1 MITRLSPALVTAQ
14 SPAPTLRGLREPR
27 QLLRNGLGGQQLL
40 IQCAH
45 APESAAIRPG
55 SRPEGAAGQE
65 TDQPELT
72 ALSQARRL
80 YVSTSNLLDEACDLP
95 SIVGGPL
102 NWLQDNEGLRDSC
115 EAGKQLRVAVLLSGG
130 VDSSLA
136 LQLLHAAGHQVKA
149 FYLQI
154 WFQEDFRNFWDACPW
169 EEDLHYAQEVCD
181 TLGVELEVVP
191 LTTAY
196 WDRVV
201 SYLVGA
207 VRRGLTPN
215 PDVLCNSRVKFG
227 AFFEHLEAS
236 YAGQFDRIASG
247 HYASL
252 LRPQDTGEALLAM
265 TADEV
270 KDQTYFL
277 AQLSQH
283 QVARAIFPL
292 GPLTKLQVRQMASA
306 AGLAT
311 QSRKDSQ
318 GMLSGK
324 T

>member
-1 MITRLSPALVTAQ
+1 
-14 SPAPTLRGLREPR
+14 
-27 QLLRNGLGGQQLL
+27 
-40 IQCAH
+40 
-45 APESAAIRPG
+45 
-55 SRPEGAAGQE
+55 
-65 TDQPELT
+65 
-72 ALSQARRL
+72 
-80 YVSTSNLLDEACDLP
+80 
-95 SIVGGPL
+95 
-102 NWLQDNEGLRDSC
+102 
-115 EAGKQLRVAVLLSGG
+115 
-130 VDSSLA
+130 
-136 LQLLHAAGHQVKA
+136 
-149 FYLQI
+149 
-154 WFQEDFRNFWDACPW
+154 
-169 EEDLHYAQEVCD
+169 
-181 TLGVELEVVP
+181 LGVELEVVP

-318 GMLSGK
+318 GICFLGKVKFSEFVKEHLGEWPGLILEEETDRILGIHKGFWFHTIGQRSGLLLPDGPWCGHQQSGRQK
-324 T
+324 WLRCCGNAGLQPHVHPCHYGRQCHG